1 MKNLLLIAFIA
12 ITLSISCTKE
22 DTTQSS
28 RFELSTLDSLTHD
41 HATELLRLNIL
52 AEYGGVFKQ
61 MELYHAEVFDV
72 GMPCDSSF
80 TIELAEENLPN
91 YSFKIPLEINTDCT
105 KAWMVYNDRF
115 YRGYQKEGTH
125 TAESESFA
133 IEALLS
139 DNQTIVG
146 NFDDDVYTYGQL
158 GSRSILITKGIAAEI
173 DPTLEMYLYFPTC
186 TYNRENITITD
197 VTLATFTL
205 NFRTI
210 DYSSGSPKSNRRKY
224 EGEIQLTDDQWTVTF
239 DDGIVTT
246 L

>member
-1 MKNLLLIAFIA
+1 MKNLLLFAFMT
-12 ITLSISCTKE
+12 ITLCISCTKE

-41 HATELLRLNIL
+41 HATELVRLNIL

-61 MELYHAEVFDV
+61 MELYHTEVFDV
-72 GMPCDSSF
+72 GMPCDSTI
-80 TIELAEENLPN
+80 TIELADEDLPN
-91 YSFKIPLEINTDCT
+91 YSFKIPLEINTNCT

-133 IEALLS
+133 IEVLLS
-139 DNQTIVG
+139 DNQTIAG

-158 GSRSILITKGIAAEI
+158 GNRSIFITKGIAAEL
-173 DPTLEMYLYFPTC
+173 DPTLDMFLHFPSC
-186 TYNRENITITD
+186 TYDRENVTITD

-205 NFRTI
+205 NFKTV
-210 DYSSGSPKSNRRKY
+210 DYSSGSPKSNRKEY
-224 EGEIQLTDDQWTVTF
+224 NGDIQLINEEWTVTF
-239 DDGIVTT
+239 EDGTITK